1 LLIEKLDD
9 PVAQL
14 RSLFNMW
21 TFSTTAGELEE
32 SAHLV
37 TQMLELATATENDE
51 LVLMSHSARARTCFF
66 HAEFA
71 ESADSVQQVLT
82 IYDPLRHGGLPNQYG
97 QDDPAVNSQGVDSW
111 RLWLQG
117 YPAQA
122 TARVREA
129 CELAEHLDT
138 AWGRAFAEAWL
149 LVLLQFRGDT
159 AALYRRAG
167 DLHRVSS
174 EHGFPIWMAW
184 ATFFEGWVTAART
197 NEADGITLMERGL
210 DAWRVTGAH
219 IGESYFLSLLAD
231 ACLRAGRIDAA
242 GEWLAEAIAQ
252 VEKSGERWW
261 EAELYR
267 LQGELLLAAAG
278 DGARGDQA
286 EACFRRAL
294 EVAGRQGASSL
305 ELRAAL
311 SLSRLGSSPDAH
323 QLLSEVAGR
332 FTEGHDTVDLRA
344 AQTQLSLIDR
354 PADD

>member
-37 TQMLELATATENDE
+37 TLMRELAAATENDE

-66 HAEFA
+66 H
-71 ESADSVQQVLT
+71 
-82 IYDPLRHGGLPNQYG
+82 YDPLRHGGLPNQYG

-231 ACLRAGRIDAA
+231 ACLRAGRIDA
-242 GEWLAEAIAQ
+242 EAIAQ

-311 SLSRLGSSPDAH
+311 SLSRLGH
-323 QLLSEVAGR
+323 GR
-332 FTEGHDTVDLRA
+332 
-344 AQTQLSLIDR
+344 
-354 PADD
+354 P